1 MANAGGRLAGTVL
14 SGVMYQQWGL
24 TGCLGASAAFAAAAA
39 VLTVLLPRTSGTFEL
54 PEGAD
59 LGGE

>member
-1 MANAGGRLAGTVL
+1 
-14 SGVMYQQWGL
+14 MYQEGGL
-24 TGCLGASAAFAAAAA
+24 TGCLGASAAFAATAA
-39 VLTVLLPRTSGTFEL
+39 VLAVLLPRTSGTFQL